1 MELSKKEIISKMEN
15 YCSYMERCTNDVI
28 LKMKKLGIEDQLF
41 EDIINYL
48 KENQF
53 LSDDRYVESYIRGK
67 AIRKRDGHLKIIN
80 ALRQKKI
87 DTKLIESKLEI
98 IEKEQI
104 EDNIEYLIEK
114 KWKLLFPKND
124 YYKSKEK
131 LVRYLMSKGY
141 SFEQFKN
148 KLPKK

>member
-1 MELSKKEIISKMEN
+1 LELSKKEIISKMEN

-41 EDIINYL
+41 EDVINYL

-124 YYKSKEK
+124 YCKSKEK

>member
-41 EDIINYL
+41 EDVINYL

-114 KWKLLFPKND
+114 KWKLLIPKND

>member
-1 MELSKKEIISKMEN
+1 LELSKKDLIAKMEN
-15 YCSYMERCTNDVI
+15 YCAYMERCTNDVI

-41 EDIINYL
+41 EDVIDYL

-87 DTKLIESKLEI
+87 DAKLIESKLDI

-104 EDNIEYLIEK
+104 EENIEYLIEK
-114 KWKLLFPKND
+114 KWKLLIPKND

-141 SFEQFKN
+141 CFEQFKN